1 MRVTEVLVPVVVLA
15 MVVLLSPVASLLKA
29 AESPELIFAVVTQ
42 EPKDKSHIAA
52 QILVKDQVAEGL
64 LLPTEETLRNPMWKK
79 LELCQGVKAEA
90 IATPTGYQILN
101 FRIVGGRM
109 LPMPLQG
116 VVGDCFLR
124 KALEFA
130 PLVE

>member
-1 MRVTEVLVPVVVLA
+1 MRVIRVLVAAAFP
-15 MVVLLSPVASLLKA
+15 MIMVLLSPVASLLKA
-29 AESPELIFAVVTQ
+29 AEGPQLIFAVVTKD
-42 EPKDKSHIAA
+42 PKDRSQVTA
-52 QILVKDQVAEGL
+52 QILVKDRVAEGL
-64 LLPTEETLRNPMWKK
+64 LLPTEATMQNPMWKK

-90 IATPTGYQILN
+90 IFTPAGYQILN

-116 VVGDCFLR
+116 AVGDCFER
-124 KALEFA
+124 KALDFA